1 MVVSLYAINP
11 GNYKLFSQIAP
22 TLKVKY
28 PQSGWQDSLQQIGDV
43 LGKSNVAK
51 ELLSKYHDIVTNAR
65 YFLGDKL
72 EKIKVSVS
80 RFHGQVQLP
89 KFRSQSSFPS
99 NILAELGISMGLN
112 QMNLV
117 KSPDDHL
124 IILSLERIDLLD
136 ADILFVAVDLG
147 AKELFRKYQ
156 NSQLWQTLNVVKNQR
171 VYSVDPSYW
180 IFGSLLSANTI
191 IHDLFKYIH

>member
-1 MVVSLYAINP
+1 M
-11 GNYKLFSQIAP
+11 
-22 TLKVKY
+22 
-28 PQSGWQDSLQQIGDV
+28 
-43 LGKSNVAK
+43 
-51 ELLSKYHDIVTNAR
+51 R
-65 YFLGDKL
+65 
-72 EKIKVSVS
+72 
-80 RFHGQVQLP
+80 
-89 KFRSQSSFPS
+89 
-99 NILAELGISMGLN
+99 LN

-124 IILSLERIDLLD
+124 IILSLEQIDLLD

-156 NSQLWQTLNVVKNQR
+156 NSQLWRTLNVVKNQR

-191 IHDLFKYIH
+191 IHDLFKYIHYQKIHN